1 MRKFYILILLSFT
14 LLTIV
19 YGKINPR
26 DKQQQL
32 SENGIT
38 LIDNTKSYSDHQYYL
53 LSSFDFNSYRN
64 FETKRIVQIENGP
77 LIELFSL
84 REMQNINKNI
94 SSELIEK
101 KKEEKTDS
109 TLKKIITLINIGFLQ
124 PPALNTE
131 TGY

>member
-1 MRKFYILILLSFT
+1 MLILLSFT